1 LEGTC
6 SPSKGV
12 PHGSR
17 TSCGGSG
24 GVCGAQCDGS
34 DTTACHPAP
43 SGTNCAAGLGCNNG
57 SLVQGPGTCDGA
69 GTCSQA
75 VTSCSP
81 YMCFGPPD
89 LPTAQ
94 CMTSCQTDGY
104 CFSADYRCSRPG
116 GICYLAAKIA
126 PNGVSV
132 SPAAPK
138 VGTPMTITVQPLP
151 AGANYVYT
159 FRVVTDAGNFRLP
172 CQLVTSKTCSYT
184 PVATDI
190 GPASVTVFAQAPSAQ
205 NGYDTS
211 QTITTTIGAAQ

>member
-1 LEGTC
+1 
-6 SPSKGV
+6 
-12 PHGSR
+12 
-17 TSCGGSG
+17 
-24 GVCGAQCDGS
+24 
-34 DTTACHPAP
+34 
-43 SGTNCAAGLGCNNG
+43 
-57 SLVQGPGTCDGA
+57 
-69 GTCSQA
+69 
-75 VTSCSP
+75 
-81 YMCFGPPD
+81 MCFGPPD